1 MLFIFNVHLHSI
13 LPVCSPYC
21 RKNWWTQLAGVMFVG
36 SSPSHLPRRRCVDLC
51 HCHRHHRAWNDR
63 RGRPQLRLLQPNVVA
78 EASTI
83 GLTRFVITGVLVAS
97 VSVVE
102 KSGLVTISTLKL
114 FNFTSFKN
122 SGKSAMVM
130 SVKRMRRVLKRSLQ
144 MLKFV

>member
-1 MLFIFNVHLHSI
+1 
-13 LPVCSPYC
+13 
-21 RKNWWTQLAGVMFVG
+21 
-36 SSPSHLPRRRCVDLC
+36 
-51 HCHRHHRAWNDR
+51 
-63 RGRPQLRLLQPNVVA
+63 VA